1 MSNSF
6 HHHLKVDFSS
16 QTVSRP
22 QQKNSSNYN
31 QHQFTFGSNNKNNYC
46 VVMKKQQSWIQVYHV
61 TLLTSCKLTSINS
74 EILTATVK
82 LPYYLGT
89 IWNLH

>member
-16 QTVSRP
+16 QAVSRP
-22 QQKNSSNYN
+22 QQKNSSTYN
-31 QHQFTFGSNNKNNYC
+31 QHQFTFGSNNQNC
-46 VVMKKQQSWIQVYHV
+46 VVMRKKKQSWIQVYHV
-61 TLLTSCKLTSINS
+61 TLLTSCKLTSINN
-74 EILTATVK
+74 EILTASVK
-82 LPYYLGT
+82 LPLGK

>member
-6 HHHLKVDFSS
+6 HPHLKVDFSS
-16 QTVSRP
+16 QAVSRP
-22 QQKNSSNYN
+22 QQINSSNYN
-31 QHQFTFGSNNKNNYC
+31 QHQFTFGSNNQNC
-46 VVMKKQQSWIQVYHV
+46 VVMKKQLPWIQVYHI

-82 LPYYLGT
+82 LPLEM

>member
-6 HHHLKVDFSS
+6 HHLKVDFSS
-16 QTVSRP
+16 QAVSRP

-31 QHQFTFGSNNKNNYC
+31 QNQFTFGSNNQNC
-46 VVMKKQQSWIQVYHV
+46 VVMKKQLSWMQVYHV

-82 LPYYLGT
+82 LPLEM

>member
-16 QTVSRP
+16 QAVSRP
-22 QQKNSSNYN
+22 QQINSSNYN
-31 QHQFTFGSNNKNNYC
+31 QHQFTFGSNNQNC
-46 VVMKKQQSWIQVYHV
+46 VVMKKQLTWIQVYHI

-82 LPYYLGT
+82 LPLEM